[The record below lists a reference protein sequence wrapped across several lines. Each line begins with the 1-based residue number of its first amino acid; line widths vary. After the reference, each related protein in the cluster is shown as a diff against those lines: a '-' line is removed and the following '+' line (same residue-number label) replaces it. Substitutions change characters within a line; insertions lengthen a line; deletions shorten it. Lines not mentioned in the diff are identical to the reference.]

1 MGMADFGTISLM
13 AAFAVC
19 LYGTVVPHL
28 GVRTNNWNLIRSA
41 QNASILTFFL
51 VAFASG
57 ILIRA
62 LVISDFSLGYVWEH
76 SSTDMP
82 LFYKVTSFW
91 GGLEG
96 SLLFWMLVQSFF
108 AMIVAFRYEYSN
120 REIIPYVIVTLNA
133 IMAFLLLLLIG
144 WSNPLDL
151 QAVIPAE
158 GRGLNPL
165 LQNPAMAIHPPSLYL
180 GFIGFSVP
188 FAFAMG
194 GLIRGKIDNEWVLT
208 TRRWTLIAWYFLS
221 AGLILGG
228 QWAYEE
234 LGWGGFWAWDPVEN
248 AALMPWLTGTAFLHS
263 VMIQEKRNMLKIW
276 NVVLIIMTFGLTI
289 VGTFLTRSGIIN
301 SVHSFTQ
308 SEIGPAFLIF
318 LALIL
323 FIGFTLL
330 FKRIQMLE
338 SEHKIDSVLC
348 RENVFLAQNVLLTGI
363 AFTVL
368 LGTTFPL
375 LAEAIHGSKLSIQ
388 APFFNTITA
397 PMGYALLLLMGVG
410 TMIPWRKSSQESLR
424 KNFQNPI
431 ILATVGTMFWLWI
444 FSDNNLYWGVITT
457 FWAAIFVT
465 STILFELVKASLV
478 KGRQTET
485 NFLIGLFYVIIGNRR
500 RYGGLLIHFGVV
512 LMFLGFAG
520 TFFNV
525 EQNIT
530 LESGTQRQIGD
541 YLLVFRKID
550 EFKVGNATH
559 RAALV
564 DVFDTEGNLL
574 EVLKPA
580 KSFYPTQPQPLT
592 EVAILRSFVED
603 LYLIFSS
610 ENVGNFGT
618 GEENNTVTLRV
629 FINPLVGWAWMALPI
644 FTLGVGVSLTYR
656 PKSLIARETIL
667 RERYLV
673 AQTTN
678 S

>member
-1 MGMADFGTISLM
+1 MGIADLGTITLM

-19 LYGTVVPHL
+19 VYGTVVPHL
-28 GVRTNNWNLIRSA
+28 GVRSNNWNLIRSA
-41 QNASILTFFL
+41 QNASILSFL
-51 VAFASG
+51 LIAIASAA
-57 ILIRA
+57 LLQA
-62 LVISDFSLGYVWEH
+62 LVLSDFSLRYVWEH

-82 LFYKVTSFW
+82 LFYKVSSFW

-96 SLLFWMLVQSFF
+96 SLLFWVLVQSFF
-108 AMIVAFRYEYSN
+108 SMIVAFRYQYSN
-120 REIIPYVIVTLNA
+120 REIIPYVIATLNA
-133 IMAFLLLLLIG
+133 ILAFLLLLLIG

-151 QAVIPAE
+151 QGVIPLE

-165 LQNPAMAIHPPSLYL
+165 LQHPAMAIHPPSLYL

-194 GLIRGKIDNEWVLT
+194 GLILGKMDNEWVLT
-208 TRRWTLIAWYFLS
+208 TRRWTLTAWYFLS

-276 NVVLIIMTFGLTI
+276 NVVLIILTFGLTI

-301 SVHSFTQ
+301 SVHAFTQ

-318 LALIL
+318 LAFIL
-323 FIGFTLL
+323 VIGFALL

-338 SEHKIDSVLC
+338 SEHKIESVLC
-348 RENVFLAQNVLLTGI
+348 RENAFLAQNVLLVGI

-375 LAEAIHGSKLSIQ
+375 LAEAVRGTKLSIQ
-388 APFFNTITA
+388 APFFNTIIA
-397 PMGYALLLLMGVG
+397 PMGYLLLLLMGVG
-410 TMIPWRKSSQESLR
+410 TLIAWRKSSWEGLR
-424 KNFQNPI
+424 RNFKNPL
-431 ILATVGTMFWLWI
+431 ILATVGTVFLAWFLADRNLLWSVHTIFWL
-444 FSDNNLYWGVITT
+444 T
-457 FWAAIFVT
+457 IFVT
-465 STILFELVKASLV
+465 STIVLEIVKAVQAKSS
-478 KGRQTET
+478 QTKS
-485 NFLIGLFYVIIGNRR
+485 NFIIRLFYVIARNPR

-520 TFFNV
+520 TFFKV
-525 EQNIT
+525 ERNMT
-530 LESGTQRQIGD
+530 LEPGVPQQIGE
-541 YLLVFRKID
+541 YTL
-550 EFKVGNATH
+550 EFKQMEEFTVGNATH
-559 RAALV
+559 RASIV
-564 DVFDTEGNLL
+564 EVYDKEGDFL
-574 EVLKPA
+574 EVLKPS

-592 EVAILRSFVED
+592 EVAIRRSFLED

-610 ENVGNFGT
+610 EN
-618 GEENNTVTLRV
+618 GEEQGSITLRV
-629 FINPLVGWAWMALPI
+629 FINPLVGWAWMALPV
-644 FTLGVGVSLTYR
+644 FTLGVGLSLSYR
-656 PKSLIARETIL
+656 PKSLLANETIL
-667 RERYLV
+667 RERYLA
-673 AQTTN
+673 AQALN

>member
-1 MGMADFGTISLM
+1 MGIADFGTITLM

-19 LYGTVVPHL
+19 VYGTVVPHL
-28 GVRTNNWNLIRSA
+28 GVRSNNWNLIRSA
-41 QNASILTFFL
+41 QNASILSFL
-51 VAFASG
+51 LIAIASAA
-57 ILIRA
+57 LLQA
-62 LVISDFSLGYVWEH
+62 LVLSDFSLRYVWEH

-82 LFYKVTSFW
+82 LFYKVSSFW

-96 SLLFWMLVQSFF
+96 SLLFWVLVQSFF
-108 AMIVAFRYEYSN
+108 SMIVAFRYQYSN
-120 REIIPYVIVTLNA
+120 REIIPYVIATLNA
-133 IMAFLLLLLIG
+133 ILAFLLLLLIG

-151 QAVIPAE
+151 QGVIPLE

-165 LQNPAMAIHPPSLYL
+165 LQHPAMAIHPPSLYL

-194 GLIRGKIDNEWVLT
+194 GLILGKMDNEWVLT
-208 TRRWTLIAWYFLS
+208 TRRWTLTAWYFLS

-276 NVVLIIMTFGLTI
+276 NVVLIILTFGLTI

-301 SVHSFTQ
+301 SVHAFTQ

-318 LALIL
+318 LAFIL
-323 FIGFTLL
+323 VIGFALL

-338 SEHKIDSVLC
+338 SEHKIESVLC
-348 RENVFLAQNVLLTGI
+348 RENAFLAQNVLLVGI

-375 LAEAIHGSKLSIQ
+375 LAEAVRGTKLSIQ
-388 APFFNTITA
+388 APFFNTIIA
-397 PMGYALLLLMGVG
+397 PMGYLLLLLMGVG
-410 TMIPWRKSSQESLR
+410 TLIAWRKSSWEGLR
-424 KNFQNPI
+424 RNFKNPL
-431 ILATVGTMFWLWI
+431 ILATVGTVFLAWFLADRNLLWSVHTIFWL
-444 FSDNNLYWGVITT
+444 T
-457 FWAAIFVT
+457 IFVT
-465 STILFELVKASLV
+465 STIVLEIVKAVQAKSS
-478 KGRQTET
+478 QTKS
-485 NFLIGLFYVIIGNRR
+485 NFIIVLFYVIARNPR

-520 TFFNV
+520 TFFKV
-525 EQNIT
+525 ERNMT
-530 LESGTQRQIGD
+530 LEPGVPQQIGE
-541 YLLVFRKID
+541 YTL
-550 EFKVGNATH
+550 EFKQMEEFTVGNATH
-559 RAALV
+559 RASIV
-564 DVFDTEGNLL
+564 EVYDKEGDFL
-574 EVLKPA
+574 EVLKPS

-592 EVAILRSFVED
+592 EVAIRRSFLED

-610 ENVGNFGT
+610 EN
-618 GEENNTVTLRV
+618 GEEQGSITLRV
-629 FINPLVGWAWMALPI
+629 FINPLVGWAWMALPV
-644 FTLGVGVSLTYR
+644 FTLGVGLSLSYR
-656 PKSLIARETIL
+656 PKSLLANETIL
-667 RERYLV
+667 RERYLA
-673 AQTTN
+673 AQALN

>member
-1 MGMADFGTISLM
+1 MGIADFGAIALM

-19 LYGTVVPHL
+19 VYGTVVPHL
-28 GVRTNNWNLIRSA
+28 GVRSNNWNLIRSA
-41 QNASILTFFL
+41 QNASILSFL
-51 VAFASG
+51 LISIASA
-57 ILIRA
+57 A
-62 LVISDFSLGYVWEH
+62 LLQALLISDFSLRYVWEH

-82 LFYKVTSFW
+82 LLYKVSSFW

-96 SLLFWMLVQSFF
+96 SLLFWVLVQSFF
-108 AMIVAFRYEYSN
+108 SMIVAFRYQYSN
-120 REIIPYVIVTLNA
+120 REIIPYVIATLNA
-133 IMAFLLLLLIG
+133 ILAFLLLLLIG

-151 QAVIPAE
+151 QGVIPLE

-194 GLIRGKIDNEWVLT
+194 GLILGKMDNEWVLT
-208 TRRWTLIAWYFLS
+208 TRRWTLTAWYFLS

-276 NVVLIIMTFGLTI
+276 NVVLIILTFGLTI

-301 SVHSFTQ
+301 SVHAFTQ

-318 LALIL
+318 LAFIL
-323 FIGFTLL
+323 VIGFALL

-338 SEHKIDSVLC
+338 SEHKIESVLC
-348 RENVFLAQNVLLTGI
+348 RENTFLAQNVLLVGI

-375 LAEAIHGSKLSIQ
+375 LAEAVRGTKLSIQ
-388 APFFNTITA
+388 APFFNTIIA
-397 PMGYALLLLMGVG
+397 PMGYLLLLLMGVG
-410 TMIPWRKSSQESLR
+410 TLIAWRKSSWEGLR
-424 KNFQNPI
+424 RNFKNPL
-431 ILATVGTMFWLWI
+431 ILATVGTVFLAWFLADRNLLWSVHTIFWL
-444 FSDNNLYWGVITT
+444 T
-457 FWAAIFVT
+457 IFVT
-465 STILFELVKASLV
+465 STIVLEIVKAVQAKSS
-478 KGRQTET
+478 QTKS
-485 NFLIGLFYVIIGNRR
+485 NFIIGLFYIIVRNPR

-520 TFFNV
+520 TFFKV
-525 EQNIT
+525 ERNMT
-530 LESGTQRQIGD
+530 LEPGVPQQIGE
-541 YLLVFRKID
+541 YSL
-550 EFKVGNATH
+550 EFKQMEEYKVGNATH
-559 RAALV
+559 RASIV
-564 DVFDTEGNLL
+564 EVYDKEGDFL

-592 EVAILRSFVED
+592 EVAIRRSFLED

-610 ENVGNFGT
+610 EN
-618 GEENNTVTLRV
+618 GEEQGSITLRV
-629 FINPLVGWAWMALPI
+629 FINPLVGWAWMALPV
-644 FTLGVGVSLTYR
+644 FTLGVGLSLSYR
-656 PKSLIARETIL
+656 PKSLVAHETIL
-667 RERYLV
+667 RERYLA
-673 AQTTN
+673 AQVLN

>member
-1 MGMADFGTISLM
+1 MGIADFGAIALM

-19 LYGTVVPHL
+19 VYGTVVPHL
-28 GVRTNNWNLIRSA
+28 GVRSNNWNLIRSA
-41 QNASILTFFL
+41 QNASILSFL
-51 VAFASG
+51 LISIASA
-57 ILIRA
+57 A
-62 LVISDFSLGYVWEH
+62 LLQALLISDFSLRYVWEH

-82 LFYKVTSFW
+82 LLYKVSSFW

-96 SLLFWMLVQSFF
+96 SLLFWVLVQSFF
-108 AMIVAFRYEYSN
+108 SMIVAFRYQYSN
-120 REIIPYVIVTLNA
+120 REIIPYVIATLNA
-133 IMAFLLLLLIG
+133 ILAFLLLLLIG

-151 QAVIPAE
+151 QGVIPLE

-194 GLIRGKIDNEWVLT
+194 GLILGKMDNEWVLT
-208 TRRWTLIAWYFLS
+208 TRRWTLTAWYFLS

-276 NVVLIIMTFGLTI
+276 NVVLIILTFGLTI

-301 SVHSFTQ
+301 SVHAFTQ

-318 LALIL
+318 LAFIL
-323 FIGFTLL
+323 VIGFALL

-338 SEHKIDSVLC
+338 SEHKIESVLC
-348 RENVFLAQNVLLTGI
+348 RENTFLAQNVLLVGI

-375 LAEAIHGSKLSIQ
+375 LAEAVRGTKLSIQ
-388 APFFNTITA
+388 APFFNTIIA
-397 PMGYALLLLMGVG
+397 PMGYLLLLLMGVG
-410 TMIPWRKSSQESLR
+410 TLIAWRKSSWEGLR
-424 KNFQNPI
+424 RNFKNPL
-431 ILATVGTMFWLWI
+431 ILATVGTVFLAWFLADRNLLWSVHTIFWL
-444 FSDNNLYWGVITT
+444 T
-457 FWAAIFVT
+457 IFVT
-465 STILFELVKASLV
+465 STIVLEIVKAVQAKSS
-478 KGRQTET
+478 QTKS
-485 NFLIGLFYVIIGNRR
+485 NFIIGLFYVIARNPR

-520 TFFNV
+520 TFFKV
-525 EQNIT
+525 ERNMT
-530 LESGTQRQIGD
+530 LEPGVPQQIGE
-541 YLLVFRKID
+541 YSL
-550 EFKVGNATH
+550 EFKQMEEYKVGNATH
-559 RAALV
+559 RASIV
-564 DVFDTEGNLL
+564 EVYDKEGDFL

-592 EVAILRSFVED
+592 EVAIRRSFLED
-603 LYLIFSS
+603 LYLILSS
-610 ENVGNFGT
+610 EN
-618 GEENNTVTLRV
+618 GEEQGSITLRV
-629 FINPLVGWAWMALPI
+629 FINPLVGWAWMALPV
-644 FTLGVGVSLTYR
+644 FTLGVGLSLSYR
-656 PKSLIARETIL
+656 PKSLVAHETIL
-667 RERYLV
+667 RERYLA
-673 AQTTN
+673 AQVLN

>member
-1 MGMADFGTISLM
+1 MGIADFGTITLM

-19 LYGTVVPHL
+19 VYGTVVPHL
-28 GVRTNNWNLIRSA
+28 GVRSNNWNLIRSA
-41 QNASILTFFL
+41 QNASILSFL
-51 VAFASG
+51 LISIASA
-57 ILIRA
+57 A
-62 LVISDFSLGYVWEH
+62 LLQALLISDFSLRYVWEH

-82 LFYKVTSFW
+82 LLYKVSSFW

-96 SLLFWMLVQSFF
+96 SLLFWVLVQSFF
-108 AMIVAFRYEYSN
+108 SMIVAFRYQYSN
-120 REIIPYVIVTLNA
+120 REIIPYVIATLNA
-133 IMAFLLLLLIG
+133 ILAFLLLLLIG

-151 QAVIPAE
+151 QGVIPLE

-194 GLIRGKIDNEWVLT
+194 GLILGKMDNEWVLT
-208 TRRWTLIAWYFLS
+208 TRRWTLTAWYFLS

-276 NVVLIIMTFGLTI
+276 NVVLIILTFGLTI

-301 SVHSFTQ
+301 SVHAFTQ

-318 LALIL
+318 LAFIL
-323 FIGFTLL
+323 VIGFALL

-338 SEHKIDSVLC
+338 SEHKIESVLC
-348 RENVFLAQNVLLTGI
+348 RENTFLAQNVLLVGI

-375 LAEAIHGSKLSIQ
+375 LAEAVRGTKLSIQ
-388 APFFNTITA
+388 APFFNTIIA
-397 PMGYALLLLMGVG
+397 PMGYLLLLLMGVG
-410 TMIPWRKSSQESLR
+410 TLIAWRKSSWEGLR
-424 KNFQNPI
+424 RNFKNPL
-431 ILATVGTMFWLWI
+431 ILATVGTVFLAWFLADRNLLWSVHTIFWL
-444 FSDNNLYWGVITT
+444 T
-457 FWAAIFVT
+457 IFVT
-465 STILFELVKASLV
+465 STIVLEIVKAVQAKSS
-478 KGRQTET
+478 QTKS
-485 NFLIGLFYVIIGNRR
+485 NFIIGLFYVIARNPR

-520 TFFNV
+520 TFFKV
-525 EQNIT
+525 ERNMT
-530 LESGTQRQIGD
+530 LEPGVPQQIGE
-541 YLLVFRKID
+541 YSL
-550 EFKVGNATH
+550 EFKQMEEYKVGNATH
-559 RAALV
+559 RASIV
-564 DVFDTEGNLL
+564 EVYDKEGDFL

-592 EVAILRSFVED
+592 EVAIRRSFLED

-610 ENVGNFGT
+610 EN
-618 GEENNTVTLRV
+618 GEEQGSITLRV
-629 FINPLVGWAWMALPI
+629 FINPLVGWAWMALPV
-644 FTLGVGVSLTYR
+644 FTLGVGLSLSYR
-656 PKSLIARETIL
+656 PKSLVAHETIL
-667 RERYLV
+667 RERYL
-673 AQTTN
+673 ASQALN